1 MRKTVEFSDEEKI
14 RYFDEIAEHFYKG
27 NFSKMSKSE
36 IDLLMFHFYIE
47 KIMAQSTEN
56 GQINYNKCSDY
67 RISKDLG
74 ITQQRIR
81 NLKVKNQLTYPNET
95 DWKSDFA
102 ALIEKARYDSNT
114 KKITVN
120 IPDPNL
126 YIEIQNF
133 IEEMGG
139 YVDIQLNS
147 KFLCLRIEYFIE
159 LAVAADDDDESRKK
173 IVKELKKS
181 FKAANADEAKFDEKH
196 IGKSLLDMGANAS
209 EIIVNLPTVAL
220 MGNAILSELCKLIS
234 NLT

>member
-1 MRKTVEFSDEEKI
+1 MRKTIEFSNEEKI
-14 RYFDEIAEHFYKG
+14 RCFDEIAEHFYKG
-27 NFSKMSKSE
+27 NFGTMSKSE
-36 IDLLMFHFYIE
+36 MDLMMFHFYIE
-47 KIMAQSTEN
+47 KVMARSTEN
-56 GQINYNKCSDY
+56 GKIDYNKCSDY
-67 RISKDLG
+67 RISKELG

-147 KFLCLRIEYFIE
+147 KILCLRIEYFIE

-173 IVKELKKS
+173 IVKELEKS
-181 FKAANADEAKFDEKH
+181 FKAANADETKFDEKH
-196 IGKSLLDMGANAS
+196 IGKSLLDMGVNVSSLFANLS
-209 EIIVNLPTVAL
+209 GVGLTNT
-220 MGNAILSELCKLIS
+220 ILSALCSLVS
-234 NLT
+234 NLME